1 MYSLRGQ
8 SLLTVTKTLVVHL
21 SLPSGD
27 GAWQKAELWEY
38 LSGNQLG
45 WTWHLNL
52 EVVYSSNTP
61 ILDAIVLPPE
71 TMGGFTGFYLVE
83 QKEWL
88 VGPDGEKTVIQDFSV
103 NRSTV
108 KRALHFGKKIP

>member
-1 MYSLRGQ
+1 
-8 SLLTVTKTLVVHL
+8 VVHL

-83 QKEWL
+83 QKEWWW
-88 VGPDGEKTVIQDFSV
+88 GQMEK
-103 NRSTV
+103 R
-108 KRALHFGKKIP
+108 P